1 MLTILNDPAGVTGG
15 QKYLLDHSIT
25 LQENIARHLAAG
37 GGCELLING
46 VQVDPLTDP
55 RLDMPPGPSDLVTV
69 VRRPAAGVDWAIYY
83 YIAMAALVIYTYANM
98 PDMPDNSAGKDS
110 PNNKLTGQTNVAR
123 AYQAIPDVYGYRR
136 IWPDLI
142 QSSTVEYI
150 DNIKYVTEWLC
161 LSRGKG
167 TITDVR
173 YAESPLEDI
182 DGSSF
187 EVFEPAVTSAY
198 PEFSTTTLNDVNE
211 SFASDE
217 VNGQE
222 MPVAALGA
230 GIVIAGATVAVI
242 SGTDVT
248 VTTLDGPEFDVL
260 KTLFPGGYIAY
271 NDPSDRFECISYLV
285 SGGDVTFTFRG
296 DPGIVTPG
304 VVDVTIYPYEP
315 ATIGPFTM
323 PVECTSIWWSTNFL
337 RGLRG
342 GVAIRA
348 EWWLIDEFGDEV
360 VGTRQSTDVSFFAD
374 TLDQRYYTN
383 KVTPAAGFGRYR
395 ISFTRTSL
403 PGLDGDFPAKLEE
416 VYAIRNYPTKE
427 LPGVT
432 VIRVTTKATL
442 SATGFSDRKFN
453 VRWQRHV
460 RTLTSDTL
468 SASRNFAR
476 AIAHVW
482 TLAGNVM
489 SGLDAD
495 ALAGV
500 NADLGEDSPLLRF
513 DGSLDDADMSLGERM
528 QFIANMARCVVWRDG
543 TKWTVTRNQAR
554 SAPELQ
560 LDYRNLARSGDSVIN
575 YASHLPASHDGVE
588 IEYVDEETQSK
599 KAYVRFNIQTGA
611 LVSGASSNP
620 KRVSMQGCT
629 TQAQA
634 ENRARVEART
644 LIYQR
649 TSVTDTALA
658 DATQL
663 AIGALV
669 RWVDPNDFGGDD
681 GLQAGEVRGI
691 AGTVISTSEALDW
704 KGETSGRILFTGTDG
719 RHIGSPIVCT
729 PATGGVLL
737 STSVPSGVYVADAAR
752 QLGSRYVFAVGLTN
766 GEMEAAGLYLVTDS
780 KPTAERTVSLAL
792 AEYDA
797 RIYEDD

>member
-25 LQENIARHLAAG
+25 LQENIARHLTAG

-46 VQVDPLTDP
+46 IKIDPLTDP
-55 RLDMPPGPSDLVTV
+55 RLDIPPGSSDVVTI
-69 VRRPAAGVDWAIYY
+69 VRRPEGWVEAAY
-83 YIAMAALVIYTYANM
+83 YIIMLALVVYTYANKPSV
-98 PDMPDNSAGKDS
+98 PDESVGKDS
-110 PNNKLTGQTNVAR
+110 PNNKLTAQTNVAR
-123 AYQAIPDVYGYRR
+123 AYQAIPDVYGFRR
-136 IWPDLI
+136 VWPDLI
-142 QSSTVEYI
+142 QSSTIEYI
-150 DNIKYVTEWLC
+150 DQEKYVTEWLC

-167 TITDVR
+167 TISDVR
-173 YAESPLEDI
+173 YAESPIEDI
-182 DGSSF
+182 SGSSF
-187 EVFEPAVTSAY
+187 EVFEPAPSAGY
-198 PEFSTTTLNDVNE
+198 PEYSTTTINDVNE
-211 SFASDE
+211 AFASDE

-222 MPVAALGA
+222 VPAASLGA
-230 GIVIAGATVAVI
+230 GIVILGATVTII
-242 SGTDVT
+242 SGTDCT
-248 VTTLDGPEFDVL
+248 VTTADGPEFDEL
-260 KTLFPGGYIAY
+260 KTLYPGGYVAY
-271 NDPSDRFECISYLV
+271 NDPANRFEFISYLV
-285 SGGDVTFTFRG
+285 SGGSVTFTFRG
-296 DPGIVTPG
+296 DPGVVSPG
-304 VVDVTIYPYEP
+304 VVDVTIYPYE
-315 ATIGPFTM
+315 AVTLGPFTL
-323 PVECTSIWWSTNFL
+323 PVVCDRFWWNTVFL
-337 RGLRG
+337 RGLG
-342 GVAIRA
+342 GVVRLQAA
-348 EWWLIDEFGDEV
+348 WWQIDEFGAEI
-360 VGTRQSTDVSFFAD
+360 VGTREADYFDYASASIDQCFF
-374 TLDQRYYTN
+374 TS
-383 KVTPAAGFGRYR
+383 KVEPAAGEGRYR
-395 ISFTRTSL
+395 IEFKRLSPSD
-403 PGLDGDFPAKLEE
+403 DGGVSKLEE
-416 VYAIRNYPTKE
+416 VFAVRYFPTKE

-482 TLAGNVM
+482 TLAGNAM
-489 SGLDAD
+489 IGLDTD
-495 ALAGV
+495 ALAAV
-500 NADLGEDSPLLRF
+500 NEDLGEDSPLLRF

-554 SAPELQ
+554 TTPELQ
-560 LDYRNLARSGDSVIN
+560 LDYRNLARSGDSVVN

-611 LVSGASSNP
+611 LVSGASNNP
-620 KRVSMQGCT
+620 KRVSLQGCA
-629 TQAQA
+629 TQEQA

-658 DATQL
+658 EATQL
-663 AIGALV
+663 AIGSLV

-681 GLQAGEVRGI
+681 GLQAGEVRRI
-691 AGTVISTSEALDW
+691 VGTVIRTSEPLDW

-719 RHIGSPIVCT
+719 RHIGAPIVCT
-729 PATGGVLL
+729 PATGGVQL
-737 STSVPSGVYVADAAR
+737 STSVPAGVYVADADR
-752 QLGSRYVFAVGLTN
+752 QLGSRYIFAVGLTS